1 MVGAPTMTST
11 HFDPRALAV
20 SDRLGFLNYI
30 AASLAT
36 TLSAKL
42 NTARL
47 PLKELR
53 NSEVALTQKRSIHTG
68 LEQQISRIE
77 NSREKGSEKRLAE
90 LKEQLAKVKSE
101 NEPAEKQYDILLRKA
116 LKESEQVK
124 FQALREV
131 IQVVWAQLNIVSL
144 LPFLSQYGEKLAL
157 VAQAA
162 ESILA
167 VLPSIPP
174 SSSQP
179 YKAVEETGSIR
190 ASLQHALDHWK
201 PGQTTLSAPA
211 DVILDRSNTGSF
223 GETHSTEL
231 QQIVTPVHQGISQPA
246 GEGTVGSSGSDTSP
260 TPNPV
265 QIPVPVPTGELG
277 SASSPPP
284 SSLQARSASV
294 SSPLAA
300 SSTTPGFNPAVL
312 NNEPA
317 AIPSASPPPAVK
329 FSELS
334 GSVDGKGKVPAVTPT
349 VAETGVPVSGGPSGP
364 GPSSGSLREIR
375 SSSTGLSQ
383 AASEVA
389 IAPGP
394 ERSSTNQYE
403 SAEEEKRRLA
413 REERERLLQ
422 GEKSS
427 GESAEPRDDAPA
439 DDGDTPPPYQEL

>member
-1 MVGAPTMTST
+1 
-11 HFDPRALAV
+11 
-20 SDRLGFLNYI
+20 
-30 AASLAT
+30 
-36 TLSAKL
+36 
-42 NTARL
+42 
-47 PLKELR
+47 
-53 NSEVALTQKRSIHTG
+53 
-68 LEQQISRIE
+68 
-77 NSREKGSEKRLAE
+77 
-90 LKEQLAKVKSE
+90 
-101 NEPAEKQYDILLRKA
+101 
-116 LKESEQVK
+116 
-124 FQALREV
+124 
-131 IQVVWAQLNIVSL
+131 
-144 LPFLSQYGEKLAL
+144 
-157 VAQAA
+157 
-162 ESILA
+162 
-167 VLPSIPP
+167 
-174 SSSQP
+174 
-179 YKAVEETGSIR
+179 VEETGSIR
-190 ASLQHALDHWK
+190 ASVQHALDNWK

-223 GETHSTEL
+223 GETHSAEL
-231 QQIVTPVHQGISQPA
+231 QQIVTPEHQGISQPV
-246 GEGTVGSSGSDTSP
+246 GEGTVGSSGPDTSP
-260 TPNPV
+260 TPKPV

-317 AIPSASPPPAVK
+317 PIPSASPPPAVK
-329 FSELS
+329 LSELS
-334 GSVDGKGKVPAVTPT
+334 GTVDGKGKVPAVTPT
-349 VAETGVPVSGGPSGP
+349 VAETGVPVSGGPGGP
-364 GPSSGSLREIR
+364 GPSSGSLHEIR

-383 AASEVA
+383 AASDVA

-427 GESAEPRDDAPA
+427 AESSEPRDDAPA